1 MKILISDDHRV
12 VLEGLAG
19 MLRVAMPA
27 DTVETA
33 SSGAECRAAV
43 KALYPDIVVLDI
55 RLQDVN
61 GCELCRE
68 LKENNPV
75 MKVILFSGSNPM
87 IRQKDIQFSKC
98 DGFFSKESHPSVIVE
113 AIQAL
118 AHGKKITVDDQNKLN
133 ETGEDITVSSRELDV
148 LKLIAQGFI
157 NKEIGDKL
165 FISASTVD
173 THRKNLLLKFGVNN
187 VASLVAEAYKRGI
200 LP

>member
-19 MLRVAMPA
+19 MLRVALPA

-43 KALYPDIVVLDI
+43 KAFNPDILILDI

-61 GCELCRE
+61 GCNLCRE
-68 LKENNPV
+68 LKENDPAL
-75 MKVILFSGSNPM
+75 KVILFSGSNPL
-87 IRQKDIQFSKC
+87 IRPKDIQISMC

-118 AHGKKITVDDQNKLN
+118 AHGKKISVDDQNKLDV
-133 ETGEDITVSSRELDV
+133 TDEDIIVSSRELDV
-148 LKLIAQGFI
+148 LKLISQGFI
-157 NKEIGDKL
+157 NKEIGEKL
-165 FISASTVD
+165 FISPLTVD

-200 LP
+200 LS